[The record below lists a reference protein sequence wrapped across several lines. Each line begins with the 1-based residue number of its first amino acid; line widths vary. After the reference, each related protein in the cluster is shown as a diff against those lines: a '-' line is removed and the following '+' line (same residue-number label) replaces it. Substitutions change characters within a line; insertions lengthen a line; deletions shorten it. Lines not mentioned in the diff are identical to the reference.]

1 MIDQFISK
9 YFSFLKGTSRSDKT
23 KKHIIYLIITY
34 SFNFILI
41 LLLVPVSLRC
51 LTSSEYGIWL
61 TLTSITAWFVSL
73 DFGIGNGLRNKLAE
87 ALAAEDLELG
97 KIYTSTAYAY
107 LTLFFG
113 FLYLIFL
120 FIHPHLNWIR
130 IFNASAELGNT
141 LPTLVLIVF
150 SLFFLNFILKL
161 VTAIPLADQKP
172 ALNGLFNFLNNLFT
186 VGAIYLLS
194 YTEYAS
200 LLNLGI
206 ISSMMPAIIY
216 SIASIIFFTGS
227 YKKIRPSLK
236 YIKSAYSRKL
246 LTLGFRFFIIQIASI
261 IIFTT
266 DNLIITQIFTPA
278 DVTIYNIAF
287 KYFNTAVLVLGVIL
301 MPFWSAYTEAYAKK
315 DFGWIKNVTRQL
327 LKAWILFAAI
337 VVVMLLMAKP
347 VYRIW
352 VGAEIQIPRMLSIL
366 MAIYAIIY
374 MWNSIYANFLNGVG
388 KIQLQLYTAVT
399 IGVLNIPLSI
409 LFAKY
414 LQLGVSGV
422 ILATIICLLPSAM
435 WSPIQYWKIVNQ
447 KATGIWNK

>member
-1 MIDQFISK
+1 M
-9 YFSFLKGTSRSDKT
+9 KGTSRSDKA

-51 LTSSEYGIWL
+51 LSSSEYGIWL

-73 DFGIGNGLRNKLAE
+73 DFGIGNGLRNKLSE
-87 ALAAEDLELG
+87 ALAADDLETG
-97 KIYTSTAYAY
+97 RIYISTAYAY

-113 FLYLIFL
+113 FIYILFL
-120 FIHPHLNWIR
+120 FVYPHLNWLK
-130 IFNASAELGNT
+130 IFNASTELGST

-186 VGAIYLLS
+186 VSAIYLLS
-194 YTEYAS
+194 FTEHAN

-206 ISSMMPAIIY
+206 ISSLMPALVY
-216 SIASIIFFTGS
+216 SIASIIFFNGS
-227 YKKIRPSLK
+227 YKRIRPSLK
-236 YIKSAYSRKL
+236 FVKSTYSRKL

-287 KYFNTAVLVLGVIL
+287 KYFNTIVLVFGVIL
-301 MPFWSAYTEAYAKK
+301 TPFWSAYTEAYAKN
-315 DFGWIKNVTRQL
+315 DFAWIKNVIRQL
-327 LKAWILFAAI
+327 LRICGVFVGIALIIL
-337 VVVMLLMAKP
+337 VVSQP
-347 VYRIW
+347 IYRIW
-352 VGAEIQIPRMLSIL
+352 VGSEIQIPRTLSIL
-366 MAIYAIIY
+366 MMVFAVIS
-374 MWNSIYANFLNGVG
+374 MWNNIFANFLNGVG

-399 IGVLNIPLSI
+399 IGIVNIPLSI
-409 LFAKY
+409 YFARH

-422 ILATIICLLPSAM
+422 ILATIVCLLPSAL
-435 WSPIQYWKIVNQ
+435 WSPIQYRKIVNQ
-447 KATGIWNK
+447 KARGIWNK

>member
-1 MIDQFISK
+1 M
-9 YFSFLKGTSRSDKT
+9 KGTSRSDKA

-34 SFNFILI
+34 SFNFVLI

-51 LTSSEYGIWL
+51 LSSSEYGIWL

-87 ALAAEDLELG
+87 ALVAEDLETG

-107 LTLFFG
+107 LSLFFG

-120 FIHPHLNWIR
+120 WIHPHLNWLK
-130 IFNASAELGNT
+130 IFNAPAELANT

-194 YTEYAS
+194 FTKHAS

-206 ISSMMPAIIY
+206 ISSVTPAVIY
-216 SIASIIFFTGS
+216 SLASIIFFSGP
-227 YKKIRPSLK
+227 YKQIRPSLK
-236 YIKSAYSRKL
+236 YIRSEYSRKL

-287 KYFNTAVLVLGVIL
+287 KYFNTTFLVFGVIL
-301 MPFWSAYTEAYAKK
+301 TPFWSAYTEAYTKN
-315 DFGWIKNVTRQL
+315 DFAWIKKVNRRL
-327 LKAWILFAAI
+327 LQMWGGFVGVALI
-337 VVVMLLMAKP
+337 MLLISQP
-347 VYRIW
+347 VYRLWI
-352 VGAEIQIPRMLSIL
+352 GSEIQIPGMLSIL
-366 MAIYAIIY
+366 MMVYTAIM
-374 MWNSIYANFLNGVG
+374 MWNTIFASFLNGVG

-399 IGVLNIPLSI
+399 IGILNIPLSI
-409 LFAKY
+409 FFATH
-414 LQLGVSGV
+414 LQLRVSGV
-422 ILATIICLLPSAM
+422 ILATIICLLPSAL
-435 WSPIQYWKIVNQ
+435 WSPIQFRKIVNQ